1 MSEQQQV
8 PAVGMEFSTLNEC
21 RDFCQAFA
29 KQSGFA
35 VVTHY
40 SNNKRGNI
48 MLECVH
54 HRKYR
59 SARLDKA
66 LKNKTDSSKTKGDD
80 SHDSKT
86 NDGDSK
92 SNDDDSKI
100 EGDDSKIEGDNCK
113 IEGDDSDIKGD
124 DSEMKDDDSE
134 IKDDNN
140 TTKDDNNT
148 TKDDN
153 NTTKDDNNTTK
164 DDNNTTKG
172 KDNTAMDDDNTTKND
187 DNINLDPTNPGPTK
201 KTRNT
206 KSRRQGCPA
215 RFSFYRGSDSSKKY
229 RLISMELEHNHP
241 MASSPAA
248 YHEHRKL
255 NHTQRAKVAGLV
267 SANVAPR
274 TIVELMATDG
284 CIITAKDVANIRTSY
299 NNKALASEKS

>member
-66 LKNKTDSSKTKGDD
+66 LKNKTDSSKAKGDDSKTKGDD
-80 SHDSKT
+80 SKI
-86 NDGDSK
+86 
-92 SNDDDSKI
+92 NDDDSKI
-100 EGDDSKIEGDNCK
+100 EGDDS
-113 IEGDDSDIKGD
+113 
-124 DSEMKDDDSE
+124 EMKDDDSKMKDDDNTIKDDDNTIKDDNDT

-140 TTKDDNNT
+140 TTKDNNDTTKDNNNT
-148 TKDDN
+148 TKDN
-153 NTTKDDNNTTK
+153 
-164 DDNNTTKG
+164 
-172 KDNTAMDDDNTTKND
+172 DNTIKDDDNTTKNN
-187 DNINLDPTNPGPTK
+187 DNTNLDPTNPGPTK

-255 NHTQRAKVAGLV
+255 NHIQRAKVAGLV